1 MLGVTRLPSP
11 PMSPPPIP
19 PPHRGTSSSTSGL
32 LNANFSL
39 VGSHASRSNFNPE
52 TPVSSGWAPDYVNYS
67 HGLFRF
73 YYILFLFLYCIRF
86 VEYCI
91 LFSFPY
97 TRSCF
102 ILMAYSS

>member
-11 PMSPPPIP
+11 PTSPPPIP

-32 LNANFSL
+32 LNANYSL
-39 VGSHASRSNFNPE
+39 VGSRASRSNFNPE

-73 YYILFLFLYCIRF
+73 YYILFFHFSIVFVLSNPLFFFISLYPF
-86 VEYCI
+86 
-91 LFSFPY
+91 
-97 TRSCF
+97 F
-102 ILMAYSS
+102 IPMAYSS